1 MIEKPAEYILE
12 DIKVGEK
19 KKFTV
24 TISESMLHDF
34 AKFSG
39 DFNPLHMDENYA
51 AMTRFKRRVTHG
63 MLLASFF
70 SRLVGMYLPGK
81 NALYFSQSLNFKLPC
96 FISDE
101 ITIEGE
107 VLEKHMVTRII
118 TLKTTIYNQTGD
130 CLVDGLAKVIVRK

>member
-51 AMTRFKRRVTHG
+51 TMTHFKRRVTHG

-81 NALYFSQSLNFKLPC
+81 NALYFSQSLNFKSPC

-107 VLEKHMVTRII
+107 VMEKHMVTRII